1 MSHHS
6 DLRLTCPQQPP
17 LFWDPGGD
25 YTEDDPNS
33 VRRGDL
39 METRAPDL
47 KQWWDYRRGARNEP
61 FMKVFEWDLSPSE
74 ARHMHEKLRVGRDA
88 PEEFKTHTLGRFC
101 NVAVF
106 SFLQRYALP
115 ADSRAQ
121 AHGLARH
128 AGPAPMEAGSRP
140 RVRLSRWPAVEGV
153 RTREDGEEV
162 RRLPATRYPLP
173 VTRYP
178 LPVFMPQW
186 IFTTCVGV
194 AGLIAVVWL
203 VRLAAIRLALRCRQ
217 VLSEHSYDSAPI
229 PAPSLCVIVAAR
241 DEQEHI
247 ENCARSARPELPE
260 LRNRRRGRSQ
270 PG

>member
-178 LPVFMPQW
+178 SSCHNGSSPPVSGRRDLSRSSGSCGWRPFVWPCGVVRSSANTVTIRPPFRRLPF
-186 IFTTCVGV
+186 
-194 AGLIAVVWL
+194 A
-203 VRLAAIRLALRCRQ
+203 
-217 VLSEHSYDSAPI
+217 
-229 PAPSLCVIVAAR
+229 
-241 DEQEHI
+241 
-247 ENCARSARPELPE
+247 
-260 LRNRRRGRSQ
+260 
-270 PG
+270 